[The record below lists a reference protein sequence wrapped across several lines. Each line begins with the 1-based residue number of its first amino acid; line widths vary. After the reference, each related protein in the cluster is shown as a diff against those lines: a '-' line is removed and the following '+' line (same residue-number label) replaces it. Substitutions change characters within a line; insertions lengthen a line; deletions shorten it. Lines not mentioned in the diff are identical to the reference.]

1 MGTNT
6 NTIAIS
12 INDIETFNPTLLEL
26 IIKKP

>member
-6 NTIAIS
+6 NTISIS
-12 INDIETFNPTLLEL
+12 INDIEAFNVDLLKL

>member
-6 NTIAIS
+6 NTISIS
-12 INDIETFNPTLLEL
+12 INDIEVFNADLLKL